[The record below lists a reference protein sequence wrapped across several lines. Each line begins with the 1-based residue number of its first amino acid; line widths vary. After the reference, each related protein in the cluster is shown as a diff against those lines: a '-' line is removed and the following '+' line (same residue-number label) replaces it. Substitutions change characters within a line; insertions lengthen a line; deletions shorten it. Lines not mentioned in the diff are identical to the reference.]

1 MTWLADKDKEGKVV
15 AAVRPIKEGG
25 WLGNDWV
32 VLEGLKEGDQV
43 IADNLIKVRPGAPV
57 NPHPFGTAPAMPADN
72 PAKAK

>member
-1 MTWLADKDKEGKVV
+1 VV

-57 NPHPFGTAPAMPADN
+57 NPHPFGAAPEMPAAN